1 MSFLYPLGLLGLI
14 GVPLLILIY
23 ILRSKY
29 NEQTVPSTYLWIL
42 SEKFFKRRNPLSGL
56 TGIISLVL
64 QILTVIFASLAI
76 ARPMFI
82 VPKSASE
89 YCFILDGSGS
99 MNTVNGGKTCFD
111 KGKDYIEDTIESAR
125 LGSTYTLISVGGDTN
140 VVYERLSDKDV
151 AIDLLSDLQCSDGSC
166 EYGDALDAAQK
177 YFDENASTLVYFVTD
192 KDYESSA
199 NVEIVNIGSQNAV
212 NYGISDAW
220 GNLTDGTLYA
230 GGTVT
235 SYTSDATLTV
245 ELYVN
250 GSDRAAKKTTVTLA
264 AGESAPV
271 ELTCKVNSY
280 DSFRLVI
287 TDKDDLSADNEIVS
301 YNTNSEESYSILIVS
316 ETPFFLEA
324 VFDALTD
331 SVVDTVTP
339 EEYQEQGGYGLY
351 VFHSFTPDQLP
362 DAAVWLINSS
372 ESVDN
377 SGFGVRGINEL
388 EEPGELVKSTSTA
401 TQARRL
407 LSGVEGRDIYIS
419 EYVKYSGM
427 YTQFTTLFSYD
438 SNPMLLA
445 GVNALGN
452 REVVFAFD
460 FHKSDIT
467 LSTDFTPLISNL
479 LEYSCPALVDRSGYL
494 CGEDMNINI
503 TANIDSVK
511 VTSPNGAESYIDTST
526 DIGVLSLEKVGT
538 YTLVFTVSGDQKTY
552 QIYSAAPTSESD
564 PAEVGIDFSLTG
576 EQTYEKTDGQ
586 YDPLML
592 LFILLAVVFT
602 ADWMVYCYEKYQLR

>member
-1 MSFLYPLGLLGLI
+1 MSFLNPLGLLGLI

-29 NEQTVPSTYLWIL
+29 NEQTVASTYLWTL

-76 ARPMFI
+76 ARPMFV
-82 VPKSASE
+82 VPNSASE

-111 KGKDYIEDTIESAR
+111 MGKDYIEDTIESAN
-125 LGSTYTLISVGGDTN
+125 LGSTYTLIYVGGDTD
-140 VVYERLSDKDV
+140 VIYERLSDKDI
-151 AIDLLSDLQCSDGSC
+151 AIDLLSDLKCTDGPC

-177 YFDENASTLVYFVTD
+177 YFDENTSTLVHFVTD
-192 KDYESSA
+192 KDYESSE
-199 NVEIVNIGSQNAV
+199 NVEIVNISSQNAT
-212 NYGISDAW
+212 NYGISDIW
-220 GNLTDGTLYA
+220 GSLTDGTLYA

-235 SYTSDATLTV
+235 SYTSDATITV

-250 GSDRAAKKTTVTLA
+250 GSDRAAKQTTVTLA

-271 ELTCKVNSY
+271 ELTCKATSY

-287 TDKDDLSADNEIVS
+287 TNKDDLAADNEAIS
-301 YNTNSEESYSILIVS
+301 YNTSSEESYSILIVS

-324 VFDALTD
+324 AFDALTD
-331 SVVDTVTP
+331 SVVDTLTP
-339 EEYQEQGGYGLY
+339 EQYQGQSGYGLY
-351 VFHSFTPDQLP
+351 VFHSFTPDELP
-362 DAAVWLINSS
+362 DAAVWLINSAK
-372 ESVDN
+372 SVDN

-388 EEPGELVKSTSTA
+388 EEPGELVKSGSTST
-401 TQARRL
+401 QAKTL
-407 LSGVEGRDIYIS
+407 LAGVLGRDIYIS

-438 SNPMLLA
+438 SNPMLMA

-460 FHKSDIT
+460 FHKSDLT
-467 LSTDFTPLISNL
+467 LSSDFTPLISNL
-479 LEYSCPALVDRSGYL
+479 LEYSCPALVDRSDYL
-494 CGEDMNINI
+494 CGEDVNINI

-511 VTSPNGAESYIDTST
+511 VTNPDGAESYIDTST
-526 DIGVLSLEKVGT
+526 DIGVLSLDRVGT
-538 YTLVFTVSGDQKTY
+538 YTLVFTVSGEQKTY
-552 QIYSAAPTSESD
+552 KIYSAAPTSESD
-564 PAEVGIDFSLTG
+564 PAEIGIDFSLVG

-586 YDPLML
+586 YDPFVL
-592 LFILLAVVFT
+592 LFIMLAVVFT
-602 ADWMVYCYEKYQLR
+602 ADWMVFCYEKYQLR

>member
-1 MSFLYPLGLLGLI
+1 MSFLYPLGLIGLI

-29 NEQTVPSTYLWIL
+29 NEQTVPSTYLWTL

-56 TGIISLVL
+56 TGIISLIL
-64 QILTVIFASLAI
+64 QILTVIIVSLAI
-76 ARPMFI
+76 ARPIFV
-82 VPKSASE
+82 VPNSASE
-89 YCFILDGSGS
+89 YCFIIDGSGS
-99 MNTVNGGKTCFD
+99 MKTDSNGKTCFER
-111 KGKDYIEDTIESAR
+111 GKEYIADTIESAR
-125 LGSTYTLISVGGDTN
+125 LGSSYTLISVDSDTT
-140 VVYERLSDKDV
+140 VVYERVTDKDV
-151 AIDLLSDLQCSDGSC
+151 AIDLLSDLECSDSAA
-166 EYGDALDAAQK
+166 EYSDALSTVQK
-177 YFDENASTLVYFVTD
+177 YFEENTSTLVYFVTD
-192 KDYESSA
+192 KDYENSE
-199 NVEIVNIGSQNAV
+199 NVEIVNVSSQNV
-212 NYGISDAW
+212 TNYGISDLW
-220 GNLTDGTLYA
+220 GTLTDGTLYA

-235 SYTSDATLTV
+235 SYTSDATIEV

-250 GSDRAAKKTTVTLA
+250 GGSKAVKKTTVEVA
-264 AGESAPV
+264 AGENAPV
-271 ELTCKVNSY
+271 ELTHKVSSY

-287 TDKDDLSADNEIVS
+287 TNKDDLAADNESIC
-301 YNTNSEESYSILIVS
+301 YNVNSEESYSILIVS
-316 ETPFFLEA
+316 KTPFFLEA

-331 SVVDTVTP
+331 SVVDTVDP
-339 EEYQEQGGYGLY
+339 DDYNGQKGYGLY
-351 VFHSFTPDQLP
+351 VFHSFTPNELP

-372 ESVDN
+372 KSVDK
-377 SGFGVRGINEL
+377 SGFGVRGIIEL
-388 EEPGELVKSTSTA
+388 EEPGEIVKSSSTA
-401 TQARRL
+401 SRAKKL

-438 SNPMLLA
+438 SNPMIFA

-479 LEYSCPALVDRSGYL
+479 LEYSCPALIERSDYL
-494 CGEDMNINI
+494 CGEDVNINI

-526 DIGVLSLEKVGT
+526 DVGVLSLDTVGT
-538 YTLVFTVSGDQKTY
+538 YTLVFNVSGEQKTY
-552 QIYSAAPTSESD
+552 KIYAAAPTAESD
-564 PAEVGIDFSLTG
+564 PTEIGADFSLVG
-576 EQTYEKTDGQ
+576 EQSYEKTDGQ
-586 YDPLML
+586 YDPLVL
-592 LFILLAVVFT
+592 LFIMLAVVFT